1 MKIRVLAL
9 VLISTLFLS
18 NVVSIKLLELT
29 RANPSPGPL
38 AVDINSPTNKQ
49 YQYSNSVWLNVSI
62 MVFQDTLEGSENRWI
77 VYSLDGQDNVSM
89 APNYQGVSIFS
100 GYPFSVVTTEAALW
114 LPDGWHTVTVY
125 AKYNYS
131 GWISEGSAG
140 VLFVVGTP
148 PNPPITKLFSPPF
161 ITTLVLGFTF
171 SATIIGLGLLVYF
184 KKRKRQTENHAAS
197 FF

>member
-100 GYPFSVVTTEAALW
+100 GYPFSVVTTEAAL
-114 LPDGWHTVTVY
+114 V
-125 AKYNYS
+125 
-131 GWISEGSAG
+131 
-140 VLFVVGTP
+140 
-148 PNPPITKLFSPPF
+148 
-161 ITTLVLGFTF
+161 
-171 SATIIGLGLLVYF
+171 
-184 KKRKRQTENHAAS
+184 
-197 FF
+197 